1 MIRRMYLNGKEKLEA
16 RRIIQEK
23 TGYIFKSTSIL
34 NQIFRRSSFS
44 SETGQNSNEIFE
56 FIGDQV
62 LSYYVVKVV
71 SEKCG
76 SLSLTDDYTFRIR
89 ENRFTLIKQA
99 LVNNETLAKIID
111 DWDIAKYL
119 LLGRSDIKNDV
130 SKEPKIKA
138 DLLEAVI
145 GAIAVESNWDS
156 EVLEVAVTK
165 ALKINETIKTMI
177 ESDTKVRC
185 FDIDNAI
192 TTLKEMAENG
202 QCTMP
207 KYDFSGPDRIGY
219 DSDGNPKW
227 SCSCVIINDK
237 IGFTKLVYASS
248 KKEAKKAAAY
258 LILCE
263 HLGMQNKYGPNDWF
277 EIWTYKDGKLLPDRQ
292 HNSKEKW
299 LCLNGVLI
307 TILVN
312 TNT

>member
-111 DWDIAKYL
+111 EWGVVDYL
-119 LLGRSDIKNDV
+119 LVGKPIFSVTTKHSPIYRMLNKKHICVMYDVDDIIKGIKKQIKNIEIVNNDYGKFENKFV
-130 SKEPKIKA
+130 IKNT
-138 DLLEAVI
+138 LGKFLET
-145 GAIAVESNWDS
+145 N
-156 EVLEVAVTK
+156 
-165 ALKINETIKTMI
+165 IK
-177 ESDTKVRC
+177 
-185 FDIDNAI
+185 
-192 TTLKEMAENG
+192 
-202 QCTMP
+202 
-207 KYDFSGPDRIGY
+207 
-219 DSDGNPKW
+219 
-227 SCSCVIINDK
+227 
-237 IGFTKLVYASS
+237 
-248 KKEAKKAAAY
+248 
-258 LILCE
+258 
-263 HLGMQNKYGPNDWF
+263 
-277 EIWTYKDGKLLPDRQ
+277 
-292 HNSKEKW
+292 
-299 LCLNGVLI
+299 
-307 TILVN
+307 
-312 TNT
+312 